1 MQPYNHHAENKA
13 EACFIEESAIDILQD
28 TTDLQELLSFDKRLL
43 AYQAVQV
50 IPRFKDKAAYLCS
63 NTKFAKNNPVKVNKH
78 VHPKLGELILEN
90 LDNLQKAFQENLIL
104 FSFSGWHIKLI
115 GYLQIFYNK
124 FSKTVEFVE
133 MNYTKEEIILLIAA
147 STVIR
152 ENATKEIEK
161 ISKLKEDSKDMSI
174 KALLKA
180 LGEEDDILTVTYEG
194 KELSE
199 EELEIP
205 SFDSDKVDRDIDQNI
220 GNELWLQGSN
230 TAHIYG
236 VSGDCMMTSDG
247 LNAIKEAIQ
256 LPYNGQYTDMEK
268 VCLLENTTEGVI
280 KAITKKYGE
289 DTLMIKMLIEL
300 QYNKTDWRH
309 QVIMHDRVSRVM
321 YYRKNN
327 IQMDDIEY
335 IIHKVL

>member
-1 MQPYNHHAENKA
+1 MQPYNHFAENKI
-13 EACFIEESAIDILQD
+13 EACCINESEIDVLQ
-28 TTDLQELLSFDKRLL
+28 TANPHELLNFDKRLL
-43 AYQAVQV
+43 AYQAVQL
-50 IPRFKDKAAYLCS
+50 IPRYKDKAAYLCS
-63 NTKFAKNNPVKVNKH
+63 NTKFRKNNPVRVNKH
-78 VHPKLGELILEN
+78 VHPELNSLIVEN

-104 FSFSGWHIKLI
+104 FSFSGWHIKVI

-133 MNYTKEEIILLIAA
+133 MNYTKEEIILLIAV
-147 STVIR
+147 STVMR
-152 ENATKEIEK
+152 ENATKEIDK

-180 LGEEDDILTVTYEG
+180 LGEDDDVLTVTYEG

-199 EELEIP
+199 EELEIT

-220 GNELWLQGSN
+220 SNELWLQGSN

-236 VSGDCMMTSDG
+236 VSSDCMMTSNG

-268 VCLLENTTEGVI
+268 ACLLENITEGLI
-280 KAITKKYGE
+280 RAITKKYGE
-289 DTLMIKMLIEL
+289 DILMIKMLIEL

-321 YYRKNN
+321 YYRQNN
-327 IQMDDIEY
+327 MQMDDIEY
-335 IIHKVL
+335 IIDKVL